1 MEIREMTNEQLIRT
15 LICEKR
21 EIKTHQSTT
30 KQIEDELNK
39 RFDEGILVEGKEE
52 E

>member
-1 MEIREMTNEQLIRT
+1 MTNEQLIRT

-21 EIKTHQSTT
+21 EIKTHQSTI

-39 RFDEGILVEGKEE
+39 RFDEGILVERRKEG
-52 E
+52 